1 MRKWIISL
9 VPLMLLSIWA
19 VKYYSLNHGFKVRYQ
34 NERKDYKTHEKVTFD
49 DSVNVLGNIH
59 EGYSIS
65 LENAYVIEKEKLLA
79 DLNKQSSES
88 ETAERCIVLDFSIYN
103 DESDNDFNLAGLYIM
118 GIDWFSPFSYKTTE
132 YLNESYFDNF
142 SPSGRISIPKGE
154 NISISVAY
162 DIYQTNF
169 SPKAWNALEEQD
181 AWAWLTCS
189 PLDQRIKINFENA

>member
-34 NERKDYKTHEKVTFD
+34 NERKDYKAHEKVTFD

-65 LENAYVIEKEKLLA
+65 LENAYVIEKEKLMA
-79 DLNKQSSES
+79 DLNKQSSEP

-132 YLNESYFDNF
+132 YLNESSFDNF
-142 SPSGRISIPKGE
+142 SPSGKITIPKGE
-154 NISISVAY
+154 SISISVAY

-181 AWAWLTCS
+181 IWVWLTCR
-189 PLDQRIKINFENA
+189 PLDQRIKVNF

>member
-9 VPLMLLSIWA
+9 VPLMLLPIWA
-19 VKYYSLNHGFKVRYQ
+19 VKFYSLNNGFKVRYQ
-34 NERKDYKTHEKVTFD
+34 NERKDYKTQEKVTFD

-79 DLNKQSSES
+79 DLNKQSSEP
-88 ETAERCIVLDFSIYN
+88 EKAERCIVMDFTIYN

-132 YLNESYFDNF
+132 YLNESSFDNL
-142 SPSGRISIPKGE
+142 SPSGRIIIPKGE
-154 NISISVAY
+154 SISISVAY

-181 AWAWLTCS
+181 IWVWLTCR
-189 PLDQRIKINFENA
+189 PLDQRIKVNF